1 MSWLL
6 QTSRS
11 ACCKCGNR
19 VHGTVAAAPVT
30 YLLCVIC
37 LMLAALSFT
46 KQELWHSNQEA
57 GRMEQQL
64 NRLVLMLITETSEIT
79 QRWAAESAQQKIW
92 AQRGFPQACQTLLTS
107 AASCHQLATGEAEA
121 AAAVP
126 QAVLVPR
133 TSGASSA
140 STAGALQHHQPSSGS
155 GSGFGPGHLHSI
167 PAVLRY
173 QRALPA
179 AASSGLQSADHRGGD
194 DVSASVVVTSSSRGG
209 LHSHMLGSPG
219 PVGSGGSA
227 PAALGSSPGL
237 RGRGAA
243 AGSGNGTPGKWR
255 QHLGG

>member
-1 MSWLL
+1 
-6 QTSRS
+6 
-11 ACCKCGNR
+11 
-19 VHGTVAAAPVT
+19 
-30 YLLCVIC
+30 
-37 LMLAALSFT
+37 
-46 KQELWHSNQEA
+46 
-57 GRMEQQL
+57 MEQQL

-92 AQRGFPQACQTLLTS
+92 AQRGFPQACQTLLAS

-126 QAVLVPR
+126 QAALVPR
-133 TSGASSA
+133 ASGVSSA
-140 STAGALQHHQPSSGS
+140 STAEALQQQQHLNSGS
-155 GSGFGPGHLHSI
+155 GAGHGHPHNV

-179 AASSGLQSADHRGGD
+179 AASSGLASADHRGGD